1 MSDNRA
7 NDHSI
12 DRLTMPAL
20 LYVLSLTFQDIDLIV
35 ILHSVVKDMISMEYR
50 NWLTDLIEHAF
61 ASKAVYEVTFKIPIK
76 VLVQVLFSYS
86 INLVINTAK

>member
-1 MSDNRA
+1 
-7 NDHSI
+7 
-12 DRLTMPAL
+12 
-20 LYVLSLTFQDIDLIV
+20 
-35 ILHSVVKDMISMEYR
+35 MEYR

-86 INLVINTAK
+86 INLVINTAKWRMQKLSSILDLKLCKMCFEDIFISSL